1 MKKVLITGGIGQ
13 VGSYLVDRMHADH
26 EVTVLDN
33 LSSGK
38 EPELTESI
46 RFVKEDIR
54 SPIARQLAGE
64 HDIII
69 HTAAQISVAKS
80 MDDPVFDADNNV
92 FGTLN
97 LLEGARL
104 GNPERFIYISSAAV
118 YGNPEY
124 LPVDEQ
130 HPQNPMSPYGA
141 SKFCGEKYCSM
152 YNRAYGLPSVCIRP
166 FNIYSPR
173 QDPSNPYSGVISK
186 FIGRVREGL
195 PPVIF
200 GDGTQTRDFVS
211 AHDIVDMILLLCR
224 GKGDSGDVYNVGTGQ
239 VTSINELAHIVLDIF
254 GSDMDIEYK
263 DPMPGDIKDSYADI
277 SKAKNIGYRPQVDL
291 YRGLEE
297 IIGQESVPGR
307 QDKNKNRME

>member
-1 MKKVLITGGIGQ
+1 MKQLLITGGIGQ
-13 VGSYLVDRMHADH
+13 IGSYLVDSMKYSY

-38 EPELTESI
+38 EPDLPSNVT
-46 RFVKEDIR
+46 FVKEDIR
-54 SPIARQLAGE
+54 SPLARELASKS
-64 HDIII
+64 DIII

-80 MDDPVFDADNNV
+80 MSEPVFDAENNV

-97 LLEGARL
+97 LLEGARS
-104 GNPERFIYISSAAV
+104 GDIERFVYISSAAV

-124 LPVDEQ
+124 LPVDEK

-141 SKFCGEKYCSM
+141 SKLCGEKYCSM
-152 YNRAYGLPSVCIRP
+152 YHHAYGLPSVSIRP

-186 FIGRVREGL
+186 FIGRVKEGL

-200 GDGTQTRDFVS
+200 GDGSNTRDFVS
-211 AHDIVDMILLLCR
+211 AHDVVNMLTLLAS
-224 GKGDSGDVYNVGTGQ
+224 GAGDDGEVYNVGTGL
-239 VTSINELAHIVLDIF
+239 VTRIDELAQIVLDIF
-254 GSDMDIEYK
+254 DSPMDIEYT
-263 DPMPGDIKDSYADI
+263 DPMPGDIKHSSSCI
-277 SKAKNIGYRPQVDL
+277 TKAKAIGFEPGVDL

-297 IIGQESVPGR
+297 VIG
-307 QDKNKNRME
+307 

>member
-13 VGSYLVDRMHADH
+13 IGSYLVDSMQD
-26 EVTVLDN
+26 EYDVTVLDN

-38 EPELTESI
+38 EPDLPDHVH
-46 RFVKEDIR
+46 FVKEDIR
-54 SPIARQLAGE
+54 SPTAKELASQ

-80 MDDPVFDADNNV
+80 MNDPLFDADNNV

-97 LLEGARL
+97 LLEGARA
-104 GNPERFIYISSAAV
+104 GNLERFIYISSAAI

-124 LPVDEQ
+124 LPIDEK

-152 YNRAYGLPSVCIRP
+152 YHNAYGLPSVCIRP

-186 FIGRVREGL
+186 FIGRVREDL
-195 PPVIF
+195 PPIIF
-200 GDGTQTRDFVS
+200 GDGSNTRDFVS
-211 AHDIVDMILLLCR
+211 AHDVVNMILLLAS
-224 GKGDSGDVYNVGTGQ
+224 GQGDNGEVYNVGTGK
-239 VTSINELAHIVLDIF
+239 VTRIDELAQVVLDIF
-254 GSDMDIEYK
+254 GKDMDI
-263 DPMPGDIKDSYADI
+263 DFRDQMAGDIKDSYADI
-277 SKAKNIGYRPQVDL
+277 SKARKIGFEPKVDL
-291 YRGLEE
+291 YKGLEE
-297 IIGQESVPGR
+297 IIG
-307 QDKNKNRME
+307 